1 MAHPANY
8 EVGGR
13 GRTGRCYMPKVLVCV
28 FCSEEIEEKEKWL
41 DVPSRINELAHLKCW
56 KESNRPEVR
65 SRST

>member
-13 GRTGRCYMPKVLVCV
+13 GRTRRCYMPKVLVCV

-41 DVPSRINELAHLKCW
+41 DVPGRINELAHLKCW